1 MADTFTITDLAGEF
15 NVTPRAI
22 RFYEDKKLL
31 RPVRQGLNRVYS
43 RRDRARL
50 MLILRGKRLGFSL
63 SEIREMLDLYDL
75 GDGQVEQLR
84 MTLKRSRERLTV
96 LESQR
101 RDINEAIR
109 GLKADIDCMA
119 EYLDRESDGK
129 SRQSLASFIAE
140 WKQRTNQL
148 VDAAD

>member
-1 MADTFTITDLAGEF
+1 MADTFTITDLATEF
-15 NVTPRAI
+15 NVTARAI

-31 RPVRQGLNRVYS
+31 RPTRQGLNRIYS

-50 MLILRGKRLGFSL
+50 MLILRGKRLGFAL

-84 MTLKRSRERLTV
+84 TTLKRSRERLAV
-96 LESQR
+96 LEDQR

-109 GLKADIDCMA
+109 ELKADVDCMA
-119 EYLDRESDGK
+119 AYLELDSGPGRP
-129 SRQSLASFIAE
+129 SLADFIA
-140 WKQRTNQL
+140 QRRSAGQM
-148 VDAAD
+148 VDAAE